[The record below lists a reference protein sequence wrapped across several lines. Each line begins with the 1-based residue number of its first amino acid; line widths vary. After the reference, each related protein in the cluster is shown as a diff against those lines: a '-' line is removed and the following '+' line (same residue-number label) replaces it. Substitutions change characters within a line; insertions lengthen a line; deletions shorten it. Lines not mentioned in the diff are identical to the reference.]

1 MAFSDDLERYIA
13 ETTEKLTKVK
23 RMSAFDL
30 FSSIVIQTPVLEGVL
45 RNNWYANLGSGS
57 TATTTASSS
66 SAATVTSRIQQ
77 ELTGTDLVKDI
88 YFTNNLPY
96 AYRIEFDGHSAKAP
110 EGMVRINCLRWDTI
124 VRNNARLVGG
134 GS

>member
-110 EGMVRINCLRWDTI
+110 DGMVRINCLRWDTI